1 MLSRPLAISNENHS
15 CSHEPHVKH
24 TPLFGASMVE
34 ASEIAMRCSVINLV
48 SRLSLPKFSHM
59 LEESDIDHNV
69 GFLEGPGG
77 IGMDV
82 MAEGSGILN
91 ASTGVDGGPE
101 SPLPLLLLK
110 GEWDT
115 VE

>member
-1 MLSRPLAISNENHS
+1 
-15 CSHEPHVKH
+15 
-24 TPLFGASMVE
+24 
-34 ASEIAMRCSVINLV
+34 
-48 SRLSLPKFSHM
+48 M

-77 IGMDV
+77 IGMDI
-82 MAEGSGILN
+82 MAKGSGILN
-91 ASTGVDGGPE
+91 ASTGIDGGLE

-115 VE
+115 IEQAILEGIGVEETVLVACCVVAKLS